1 MFEGYEELN
10 TQDVERMQEVI
21 RTLLAQTFLPERKYD
36 KKYGRMMPDRMYD
49 FSDRHLEFLTE
60 YFAVAGIK
68 LCQDTE
74 LGIIYLEGADGI
86 GEKLP
91 KLATIYLLL
100 LKLIYDEKMAAVSSS
115 VNVITTFGELN
126 GKAGEF
132 RLIKGPSSMTE
143 IKRAFAILKK
153 YQMVEFLDVFDEK
166 LENTKIHKV
175 MEESIYGGCPV
186 QTGDCNGHNKKLDAQ
201 EYHRSSELDIAQT
214 DLILLLGMQQDIEDG
229 DIYDTAKVEAFLVP
243 AGTGVELYATTL
255 HYAPCTAQEGGFR
268 CVVVLPKGTN
278 EELPFETA
286 KEGENRLLAAMNK
299 WLIAHEDAQIEGAFC
314 GLKGENIN
322 I

>member
-1 MFEGYEELN
+1 MHGGNQMEILKAMEHTPLPLDEVIYEPSIEELEGLKIA
-10 TQDVERMQEVI
+10 DEMKER
-21 RTLLAQTFLPERKYD
+21 A
-36 KKYGRMMPDRMYD
+36 
-49 FSDRHLEFLTE
+49 
-60 YFAVAGIK
+60 
-68 LCQDTE
+68 
-74 LGIIYLEGADGI
+74 
-86 GEKLP
+86 
-91 KLATIYLLL
+91 
-100 LKLIYDEKMAAVSSS
+100 
-115 VNVITTFGELN
+115 
-126 GKAGEF
+126 
-132 RLIKGPSSMTE
+132 
-143 IKRAFAILKK
+143 
-153 YQMVEFLDVFDEK
+153 
-166 LENTKIHKV
+166 
-175 MEESIYGGCPV
+175 YGGLEI
-186 QTGDCNGHNKKLDAQ
+186 QIGYCNGHNSKLNAL
-201 EYHRSSELDIAQT
+201 EYHRSSEFDIAQT

-229 DIYDTAKVEAFLVP
+229 DIYDTAKVEAFFVP

>member
-1 MFEGYEELN
+1 MKIKNVTDPEFRRYGRIVDGYDFTEMIKVMEQTPLP
-10 TQDVERMQEVI
+10 EEVI
-21 RTLLAQTFLPERKYD
+21 YVP
-36 KKYGRMMPDRMYD
+36 
-49 FSDRHLEFLTE
+49 SDNKLEKTE
-60 YFAVAGIK
+60 PAI
-68 LCQDTE
+68 D
-74 LGIIYLEGADGI
+74 
-86 GEKLP
+86 
-91 KLATIYLLL
+91 
-100 LKLIYDEKMAAVSSS
+100 LKMRI
-115 VNVITTFGELN
+115 FGELPIQI
-126 GKAGEF
+126 G
-132 RLIKGPSSMTE
+132 
-143 IKRAFAILKK
+143 
-153 YQMVEFLDVFDEK
+153 Y
-166 LENTKIHKV
+166 
-175 MEESIYGGCPV
+175 
-186 QTGDCNGHNKKLDAQ
+186 CNGHNSKLNAL
-201 EYHRSSELDIAQT
+201 EYHRSSEFDIAQT

-229 DIYDTAKVEAFLVP
+229 DIYDTAKVEAFFVP